1 MLRLHRL
8 NTRMTRQPLFDID
21 KISREIKIL
30 HGDSKRVSWNPC
42 DGFTFDL
49 IIPPTVYPPR
59 EDTDLLAKRII
70 SLGNGSGKKFLEI
83 GCGSGALSILAS
95 SLGWDVFSCDI
106 NPYAVAATYGNLRT
120 NKLTG
125 LVKEGGIGPE
135 KFPFEGHYDL
145 IIWNLP
151 YISDSDV
158 SEVLGPME
166 EAGLV
171 DTGEKRL
178 CERTL
183 TKAVKANLLSKEG
196 RILLLS
202 KNPKLK
208 SDNLASRVWDEL
220 EFDDGEKIY
229 ISCHWHPFSNSPNL
243 FLETTKSTNDDLE
256 KFESV
261 GAHVYTSNQTMGRGR
276 RSRSWD
282 SGLGSYAGSWIV
294 HNGDNVNAGL
304 LSLAGGLAVLNS
316 INSERVR
323 LKWPNDLYIDN
334 RKLCGILV
342 EGCSK
347 SEKTKAVM
355 GIGINLTTKTIQN
368 PGYAYL
374 EEIQDIGLQEMDKI
388 LNTEVSSLLE
398 VSDALPPV
406 NFEVIRKLVLEKM
419 RHFGVPRY
427 KGKTFED
434 FTLNS
439 NGELIIGPYTIND
452 GDDVEWV
459 QSSRM
464 ASSGSD
470 S

>member
-1 MLRLHRL
+1 
-8 NTRMTRQPLFDID
+8 
-21 KISREIKIL
+21 
-30 HGDSKRVSWNPC
+30 
-42 DGFTFDL
+42 
-49 IIPPTVYPPR
+49 
-59 EDTDLLAKRII
+59 
-70 SLGNGSGKKFLEI
+70 
-83 GCGSGALSILAS
+83 
-95 SLGWDVFSCDI
+95 
-106 NPYAVAATYGNLRT
+106 
-120 NKLTG
+120 
-125 LVKEGGIGPE
+125 
-135 KFPFEGHYDL
+135 
-145 IIWNLP
+145 
-151 YISDSDV
+151 
-158 SEVLGPME
+158 
-166 EAGLV
+166 
-171 DTGEKRL
+171 
-178 CERTL
+178 
-183 TKAVKANLLSKEG
+183 
-196 RILLLS
+196 
-202 KNPKLK
+202 
-208 SDNLASRVWDEL
+208 
-220 EFDDGEKIY
+220 
-229 ISCHWHPFSNSPNL
+229 
-243 FLETTKSTNDDLE
+243 
-256 KFESV
+256 
-261 GAHVYTSNQTMGRGR
+261 
-276 RSRSWD
+276 
-282 SGLGSYAGSWIV
+282 
-294 HNGDNVNAGL
+294 VNAGL

-347 SEKTKAVM
+347 SEKTKAIM